1 MKKITIILALCA
13 IALIAGCGKKKE
25 EEVVIT
31 PTPAVTNPFEVTIA
45 PTKAPTEDAVIT
57 REPIKGVPITDTP
70 TPEPTATPEPT
81 PTTKP
86 TNTPKPTPTDE
97 PAQESVASDYLPP
110 SGYYTNGDEPAQESV
125 ASDYLPPS
133 GYYTNG
139 GGDEAV
145 SMSISAIDAGSFSFS
160 LSNGISGTANFEQ
173 SGSSSAVYRGN
184 STLYFDCS
192 SHGVITVNGIDGG
205 VAGNTFWNTDIHQ
218 AG

>member
-1 MKKITIILALCA
+1 MMKKTTIILALCA

-31 PTPAVTNPFEVTIA
+31 PTPTVTNPFEVTMA
-45 PTKAPTEDAVIT
+45 PTKAPTEDAVVT

-97 PAQESVASDYLPP
+97 PAP
-110 SGYYTNGDEPAQESV
+110 ESV